1 MNQVS
6 DILARKGNEVLTID
20 RNETVY
26 AAIEKMVAKNV
37 GSIVVTES
45 DGAIC
50 GIFTE
55 RDYLRRIALE
65 GKTSKGTTVGDVM
78 SIHLIATSP
87 EQTVEECMAIMA
99 EHKIRHLPVMQG
111 PKLVGIVS
119 IGDLAKHLSAE
130 RKVRIRYLEDY
141 ITGKYPG

>member
-6 DILARKGNEVLTID
+6 DILARKGGEVHTID
-20 RNETVY
+20 RDETVF
-26 AAIEKMVAKNV
+26 AAIERMVANNA
-37 GSIVVTES
+37 GSIVVTEG
-45 DGAIC
+45 DGKIC

-65 GKTSKGTTVGDVM
+65 GRTSRETSVGDVM
-78 SIHLIATSP
+78 TIHLIATTP
-87 EQTVEECMAIMA
+87 DQTVEECMAIMA

-119 IGDLAKHLSAE
+119 IGDLVKHLSAE
-130 RKVRIRYLEDY
+130 RKVMIRYLEDY